1 RSAAAGLN
9 YRGRPMAMS
18 VRLDPETETLVR
30 RISRSSQRSKSEVI
44 RDAIRRMA
52 TEIPVAS
59 PDTVYDQIA
68 DIFGIARG
76 GRRRYAWRSEEVLRA
91 LFARRRR
98 R

>member
-1 RSAAAGLN
+1 M
-9 YRGRPMAMS
+9 PVS

-30 RISRSSQRSKSEVI
+30 RISRSSRRSKSEVI

-68 DIFGIARG
+68 DIVGIARG
-76 GRRRYAWRSEEVLRA
+76 GRRHYAGRSEEVLRA
-91 LFARRRR
+91 LFARKRRR